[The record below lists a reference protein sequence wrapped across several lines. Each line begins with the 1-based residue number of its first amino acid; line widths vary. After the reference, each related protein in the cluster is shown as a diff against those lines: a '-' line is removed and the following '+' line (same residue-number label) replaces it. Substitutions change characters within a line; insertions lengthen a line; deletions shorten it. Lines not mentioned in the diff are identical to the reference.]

1 MMKLIATQPI
11 LYKAKQYLFGDEL
24 PTSDEKMVEAW
35 IGAGSAC
42 WSEGDGEQ
50 AASAKATAM
59 TAQPGATGV
68 SSTGNNEDLIGR
80 IPESAEREKPKPRT
94 RRTSKAVKK

>member
-1 MMKLIATQPI
+1 MMKLIAKQPI

-24 PTSDEKMVEAW
+24 PTSDEKMAEAW

-42 WSEGDGEQ
+42 WSEEDEEQ

-80 IPESAEREKPKPRT
+80 IPESAEREKPKPRK